1 MVEKS
6 AAASYTITE
15 AMQPGKVCFLKSG
28 RAAGKFNR
36 IFLLTGKFFIMLQQ
50 QQLPDSFDSRKDQA
64 AIILSA
70 AGESHKG
77 LARRKNEDNFCVA
90 YSKDRKC
97 LLAVVADGIGGHS
110 RGEVA
115 SYICCRE
122 LVNAFLKNA
131 GELAD
136 VRKAQKFLSDELEK
150 INASIYLRNLANRG
164 LKRPMGTTVN
174 CVLFLPDFLVMGNA
188 GDSRLYQLTSGD
200 ELKQL
205 STDHSFKAV
214 VASLEQKTKN
224 GGMDNV
230 IYRAVGLHRNFELEL
245 KAFPLIGGTKY
256 FICTDGMYRSLTHFM
271 IEEGLRGAKRPK
283 GALDIFMRSALVGG
297 GKDNITGIVVF
308 AGEYR
313 NE

>member
-1 MVEKS
+1 
-6 AAASYTITE
+6 
-15 AMQPGKVCFLKSG
+15 
-28 RAAGKFNR
+28 
-36 IFLLTGKFFIMLQQ
+36 MLQQ
-50 QQLPDSFDSRKDQA
+50 QQLSDRFDSRIDHSA
-64 AIILSA
+64 VSLSA

-77 LARRKNEDNFCVA
+77 LTRRKNEDNFCVA
-90 YSKDRKC
+90 YSKDRKI

-122 LVNAFLKNA
+122 LVNAFLKNVR
-131 GELAD
+131 EFSD
-136 VRKAQKFLSDELEK
+136 VKRAQNFLSEELEK
-150 INASIYLRNLANRG
+150 INASIYQRNLANRG

-174 CVLFLPDFLVMGNA
+174 CVLFLPDYLIMGNA
-188 GDSRLYQLTSGD
+188 GDSRLYQLTAEK

-205 STDHSFKAV
+205 STDHSFKAA
-214 VASLEQKTKN
+214 VASADQKN
-224 GGMDNV
+224 GYGSMENV

-245 KAFPLIGGTKY
+245 KTFPLIGGTKY

-283 GALDIFMRSALVGG
+283 NALDIFMRSALVGG

-308 AGEYR
+308 AGER
-313 NE
+313 CDE